1 LDILAHKK
9 IALDGKKLRGV
20 SPHSKGMSGLFI
32 VNAWLGENRLCVG
45 QHKVENKSNEID
57 ALPPLIAQLDITDAV
72 VTIDAM
78 GCQIAVLR
86 QIRQQR
92 GHYLVALKG
101 NQGALLEEVEC
112 AFKASKAQEVSE
124 EWEYARSRFETRTCS
139 ILSAAS
145 SIDAS
150 FIKSW
155 SGLQTLVKIESV
167 RYEGAKQS
175 RQTRYY
181 ISDELPESAVYFSK
195 LARGRW
201 GIENHLHWHRAGGLV
216 GCYI

>member
-1 LDILAHKK
+1 
-9 IALDGKKLRGV
+9 
-20 SPHSKGMSGLFI
+20 
-32 VNAWLGENRLCVG
+32 
-45 QHKVENKSNEID
+45 
-57 ALPPLIAQLDITDAV
+57 
-72 VTIDAM
+72 M

-167 RYEGAKQS
+167 RY
-175 RQTRYY
+175 
-181 ISDELPESAVYFSK
+181 
-195 LARGRW
+195 
-201 GIENHLHWHRAGGLV
+201 
-216 GCYI
+216 